1 MVRVKVDEDDLAL
14 MTMEMQNFVEEH
26 NFDQS
31 IINILKDLDPEWQD
45 AVVAKGPLDNARNP
59 NAVIK
64 ARIYQI
70 EDLKKK
76 EKNKV
81 KDEDEREQ
89 FEQEVETYITDNN
102 LDERCR
108 TVLLETEPE
117 VVRELMIQTLTASRN
132 PSAVVLSR
140 IRRIQDELSGE
151 PGWANGR
158 KRNMN
163 PSLKEQEEMLENI
176 DKYILDNEIDERAA
190 NVLRE
195 QKFWVQQHILN
206 DSLEG
211 VRNPSAVILCRIK
224 KLTTDDPRDDWR
236 KAAWY
241 DDWGKG
247 GKGKGK
253 GYGNSGGAWGS
264 SGGAWGSSGGSWG
277 SSGGAW
283 GSSGGSSHG
292 GKGRRPY

>member
-1 MVRVKVDEDDLAL
+1 M
-14 MTMEMQNFVEEH
+14 
-26 NFDQS
+26 
-31 IINILKDLDPEWQD
+31 
-45 AVVAKGPLDNARNP
+45 
-59 NAVIK
+59 
-64 ARIYQI
+64 
-70 EDLKKK
+70 LKK
-76 EKNKV
+76 N
-81 KDEDEREQ
+81 EDEREQ
-89 FEQEVETYITDNN
+89 FEQEVETYINDND

-117 VVRELMIQTLTASRN
+117 VVRELMVQTLTASRN

-140 IRRIQDELSGE
+140 IRRIQDELYADPNAYGK
-151 PGWANGR
+151 
-158 KRNMN
+158 KRNLN
-163 PSLKEQEEMLENI
+163 PTLKEQEDMLEAI

-224 KLTTDDPRDDWR
+224 KLTTDDPRDNR
-236 KAAWY
+236 KGGDWY

-247 GKGKGK
+247 KGKGK
-253 GYGNSGGAWGS
+253 GWGYS
-264 SGGAWGSSGGSWG
+264 SSYGGSWG
-277 SSGGAW
+277 GDWGSGGGW
-283 GSSGGSSHG
+283 GSSYRSGYGGGGYG